1 MIKTLI
7 LIAGLMLT
15 PELTEKDFLD
25 CVNIF
30 RHLNGKPDMVVDKNL
45 KGDAY
50 RTDHYEDL
58 DLYLESDTINIVKT
72 DVEFLIRL
80 K

>member
-7 LIAGLMLT
+7 LIAGLILT

-25 CVNIF
+25 CINIY
-30 RHLNGKPDMVVDKNL
+30 RLLNGKPEMVVDKTLN
-45 KGDAY
+45 GVAY
-50 RTDHYEDL
+50 HTDHYEDL
-58 DLYLESDTINIVKT
+58 DLYLENDTINIVKT
-72 DVEFLIRL
+72 DVEFLIHL